1 MCFHP
6 EKTVKTIRMFKL
18 TIVQTGTVEKKL
30 INDRSAGTIWTYA
43 FAMPMQYSELLT
55 LSLLKTFVLPN
66 VTYIYKKA

>member
-18 TIVQTGTVEKKL
+18 KTGTVEKKL
-30 INDRSAGTIWTYA
+30 INDRSAGTNWTYA

-55 LSLLKTFVLPN
+55 LSLLKTFVIPN